1 MCALW
6 VDMGLGKTVSTLTAV
21 VDLLVSRNIKKVL
34 VIAPL
39 RVAQHTWPT
48 EIKNWSHLKTL
59 QVSVIAGLSAKKR
72 EEAMHSSAQIH
83 IINRENVQW
92 LVNALQQ
99 DWHYDAVVIDE
110 SSSFKSHSSQRWKSL
125 RQVVKTGKIKR
136 MIQLTGTPS
145 PNSLMELWPQI
156 FLLDSGKRLGATR
169 GKFIDTFC
177 RQVGN
182 PQWSQYEVRAD
193 MKETLQKRVADLVL
207 RMAAKDYLELPD
219 RIDSDVIV
227 QLPPKAQKA
236 YAQMEKDFLIKLEQG
251 EVLAANAAVKIN
263 KLLQVSS
270 GSLYTDDG
278 YEVLHDAKIEALKEI
293 IEASNEPVLIAY
305 NFQADAERI
314 CKAVKGAVVL
324 KKDTELI
331 NQWNKGDVPI
341 MLAHPASAGHGL
353 NLQKGGSLIV
363 WFGLSWSLELYQ
375 QFNARLHRQGQ
386 TRPVRVIHLL
396 ADTAADKLVRE
407 VLNDKDATQNSL
419 LTFVDQ
425 FRRATTNS

>member
-1 MCALW
+1 
-6 VDMGLGKTVSTLTAV
+6 MGLGKTVSTLTAL
-21 VDLLVSRNIKKVL
+21 VDLLVTKEVKKVL

-48 EIKNWSHLKTL
+48 EIKSWRHLKPL
-59 QVSVIAGLSAKKR
+59 RFSVIAGLSPAKR
-72 EEAMHSSAQIH
+72 EEAMHSSAPIH
-83 IINRENVQW
+83 IINRENVPW
-92 LVNALQQ
+92 LVNALQR

-110 SSSFKSHSSQRWKSL
+110 SSSFKSHSSQRWKAL
-125 RQVVKTGKIKR
+125 RQVVKSGIIKR
-136 MIQLTGTPS
+136 MVQLTGTPA

-156 FLLDSGKRLGATR
+156 YLLDKGKRLGDTR
-169 GKFIDTFC
+169 GKFLDTYC

-182 PQWSQYEVRAD
+182 PQWSQYQVRSD
-193 MKETLQKRVADLVL
+193 RVDLLQERVADLVL
-207 RMAAKDYLELPD
+207 RMDAKDYLELPQ
-219 RIDSDVIV
+219 RVDSDVV
-227 QLPPKAQKA
+227 VSLPPKAQKA
-236 YAQMEKDFLIKLEQG
+236 YKQMQDEFLIELEQG

-270 GSLYTDDG
+270 GSLYTDDS

-293 IEASNEPVLIAY
+293 VEASNEPVLVAY

-314 CKAVKGAVVL
+314 CKAVKSAVVL
-324 KKDTELI
+324 KKDTKLI
-331 NQWNKGDVPI
+331 DLWNAGDVPV

-396 ADTAADKLVRE
+396 ADTAADRLVSD
-407 VLNDKDATQNSL
+407 VLNDKDVAQDHL
-419 LTFVDQ
+419 LTFVEQ
-425 FRRATTNS
+425 LRKATTHG

>member
-6 VDMGLGKTVSTLTAV
+6 VDMGLGKTVSTLTAL
-21 VDLLVSRNIKKVL
+21 VDMLVTKDVKKVL

-72 EEAMHSSAQIH
+72 EDAMHSSAQIH

-92 LVNALQQ
+92 LVNALRQ

-136 MIQLTGTPS
+136 MVQLTGTPS

-156 FLLDSGKRLGATR
+156 FLLDSGKRLGTTR
-169 GKFIDTFC
+169 GRFIDTFC

-182 PQWSQYEVRAD
+182 QQWSQYEVRAD
-193 MKETLQKRVADLVL
+193 MKDTLQKRVADLVL

-219 RIDSDVIV
+219 RIDSDVVV
-227 QLPPKAQKA
+227 QLPSKAQKA
-236 YAQMEKDFLIKLEQG
+236 YAQMEKDFLINLEHG
-251 EVLAANAAVKIN
+251 EILAANAAVKIN

-270 GSLYTDDG
+270 GSVYTEEG

-293 IEASNEPVLIAY
+293 VEAANEPVLVAY
-305 NFQADAERI
+305 NFKSDAERI
-314 CKAVKGAVVL
+314 CEAVKGAVVL
-324 KKDTELI
+324 KKDTNLI
-331 NQWNKGDVPI
+331 DRWNAGDVSV

-386 TRPVRVIHLL
+386 TRPVRVVHLL
-396 ADTAADKLVRE
+396 ADTAADRLVRE
-407 VLNDKDATQNSL
+407 VLTDKDVSQNAL

>member
-6 VDMGLGKTVSTLTAV
+6 VDMGLGKTVSTLTAL

-110 SSSFKSHSSQRWKSL
+110 SSSFKSHGSQRWKSL

-136 MIQLTGTPS
+136 MVQLTGTPS

-156 FLLDSGKRLGATR
+156 FLLDSGKRLGTTR

-219 RIDSDVIV
+219 RIDSDVVV

-236 YAQMEKDFLIKLEQG
+236 YAQMEKDFLIDLEQG
-251 EVLAANAAVKIN
+251 EILAANAAVKIN

-270 GSLYTDDG
+270 GSVYTEDG

-293 IEASNEPVLIAY
+293 VEAANEPVLVAY
-305 NFQADAERI
+305 NFKSDAERI
-314 CKAVKGAVVL
+314 CKAVKDAVVL
-324 KKDTELI
+324 KKDTLLI
-331 NQWNKGDVPI
+331 DKWNRGEVPV

-386 TRPVRVIHLL
+386 TRPVRVVHLL
-396 ADTAADKLVRE
+396 ADTAADRLVRE
-407 VLNDKDATQNSL
+407 VLTDKDVSQNSL